1 MPIMKSNHN
10 KPPKDD
16 RSDDQLERE
25 IDILEKMW
33 DRKLEKGD
41 DDLYESATRHRVNPE
56 KKTDIPDDKP
66 LRNRRKGRGI

>member
-1 MPIMKSNHN
+1 MKSNHN
-10 KPPKDD
+10 KPTKDD
-16 RSDDQLERE
+16 RSGDQLERE

-41 DDLYESATRHRVNPE
+41 DELYESANRHRANPE
-56 KKTDIPDDKP
+56 KKTDVSHHKP